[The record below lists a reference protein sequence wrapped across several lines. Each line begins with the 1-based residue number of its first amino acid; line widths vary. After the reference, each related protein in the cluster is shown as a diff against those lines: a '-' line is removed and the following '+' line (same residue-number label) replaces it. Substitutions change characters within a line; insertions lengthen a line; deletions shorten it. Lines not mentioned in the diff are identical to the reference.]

1 MIETKDSG
9 GTYELVRALRARL
22 HDCPES
28 SGREE
33 KTMELLK
40 GFLRQNTTLE
50 LIDCGSWFYGVHQ
63 EEKAQ
68 RSIAFRAD
76 MDAVT
81 GADGRPFHGCGHDG
95 HSAVLAG
102 LCLLAEGKKL
112 NQNVYFIFQPAEE
125 TGEGGRVCSKLL
137 AEKGIE
143 RVYAFH
149 NLPGYPLGTAVLRR
163 GTFACASK
171 GVILNLKGRQCH
183 AAYPEQGMNPALLIG
198 EIICR
203 LKEFTERPEYKGRV
217 LATVI
222 CVQVGEE
229 AFGVSPGKG
238 RLALTIRA
246 ERLCDL
252 TALENQ
258 ILTYGA
264 QRAKEQGLTL
274 EWTFQ
279 DEFPDTVND
288 PDEVEECRR
297 LFESRRIPYTEALEP
312 LRWSEDF
319 GWYLKEAKGMY
330 FGVGAGEEALALHT
344 PEYEFP
350 DEIIPAA
357 LACFE
362 AILLTNTGK

>member
-1 MIETKDSG
+1 MMETKDSSD
-9 GTYELVRALRARL
+9 TYELIRALRARL
-22 HDCPES
+22 HDCPEC

-33 KTMELLK
+33 RTKELLK
-40 GFLRQNTTLE
+40 SFLIQNTTLE
-50 LIDCGSWFYGVHQ
+50 LIDCGSWFYGVHR
-63 EEKAQ
+63 EKEAAK
-68 RSIAFRAD
+68 SIAFRAD

-81 GADGRPFHGCGHDG
+81 GADGQPFHGCGHDG

-102 LCLLAEGKKL
+102 LCLLAEGKRL
-112 NQNVYFIFQPAEE
+112 NKNVYFIFQPAEE
-125 TGEGGRVCSKLL
+125 TGEGGRVCCKLL
-137 AEKGIE
+137 REKGIE

-149 NLPGYPLGTAVLRR
+149 NLPGYPLKTAVLRSK
-163 GTFACASK
+163 TFACASK

-183 AAYPEQGMNPALLIG
+183 AAYPEQGINPALLIG

-203 LKEFTERPEYKGRV
+203 LKEFAENPEYGGMV

-229 AFGVSPGKG
+229 AFGVSPGEG

-252 TALENQ
+252 KAFQ
-258 ILTYGA
+258 DRILAYAA
-264 QRAKEQGLTL
+264 QRAGEQGLTL
-274 EWTFQ
+274 EYTFLE
-279 DEFPDTVND
+279 EFPDTVND
-288 PDEVEECRR
+288 PEEVEECRR
-297 LFESRRIPYTEALEP
+297 LFESRGIPCTEALEP

-330 FGVGAGEEALALHT
+330 FGVGAGEGALALHT

-350 DEIIPAA
+350 DEIIPTA
-357 LACFE
+357 LSCFE